1 VSRVA
6 DQAEKLREL
15 VRRETKASPSEPAEE
30 AKTQRSA
37 RVIAVTSGKGGVGK
51 TSLAVNLAISLAQEG
66 QKVILID
73 TDLGLANVDVVM
85 GITPRHN
92 LADVV
97 AGRKGIVDILAP
109 GPAGLEV
116 VPGASG
122 IAELANLS
130 EEKRSRLLGLLGKL
144 ESRADTIVVDTAA
157 GVSENVIAFAAA
169 ADRVLVIATPEPTS
183 VTDAYATIKL
193 ISRHDIHGGLGL
205 VGNMVSDRAEA
216 ARIVERITSVA
227 SHFLKLQVD
236 SVGYV
241 LEDPSVPAAVR
252 LRRPFLLQFPNSRA
266 SQCVRTIARRMQ
278 EVEHSPKPFGFFRRL
293 GRALSGE
300 SNLGSLEAVR

>member
-1 VSRVA
+1 MS
-6 DQAEKLREL
+6 DQAERLRQL
-15 VRRETKASPSEPAEE
+15 VRKDTGTPVAETVQEE
-30 AKTQRSA
+30 RGPGGA
-37 RVIAVTSGKGGVGK
+37 RVVAVTSGKGGVGK
-51 TSLAVNLAISLAQEG
+51 TSLAVNLAISMVREG

-85 GITPRHN
+85 GISPRHN

-97 AGRKGIVDILAP
+97 SGRRGVTEVLTP
-109 GPAGLEV
+109 GPGGLEV

-130 EEKRSRLLGLLGKL
+130 EAKRGVLLGQLGEL
-144 ESRADTIVVDTAA
+144 EDRADTIVVDTAA

-193 ISRHDIHGGLGL
+193 ISRHEGHGELGL

-216 ARIVERITSVA
+216 TKIVQRISSVA
-227 SHFLKLQVD
+227 DHFLKLEVG
-236 SVGYV
+236 SVGYI
-241 LEDPSVPAAVR
+241 LEDPSVPAAIR

-266 SQCVRTIARRMQ
+266 SECVRTISRRIQ
-278 EVEHSPKPFGFFRRL
+278 EAEHRPKPLGFFRRL
-293 GRALSGE
+293 GRALSGK
-300 SNLGSLEAVR
+300 SNLGSLEAVV